1 MKKITLALLACSA
14 LLTASSGH
22 DHGHGKTSEQAT
34 LQTFTNDII
43 DNTTQVEFAN
53 SDKKMGATAIVGV
66 GDEHN
71 VLDLA
76 LRYQPINHLGFDI
89 RLPIVDN
96 EVTDENGIGDFSA
109 SANLHFGKFSDTM
122 GTNIFTFRYKSTS
135 GDEEKGLGS
144 GADAYTVT
152 YTMANDLSSHIRF
165 YLLGT
170 YTFNS
175 DDDSDSKNVIEYED
189 AYAGMLGLS
198 YESTV
203 STNTKVTYFEQDIPG
218 GADTLTVADFW
229 LEFSTKK
236 IVPNVPMALGV
247 KIPIVSEYDKDL
259 IDLDKTYLFYFS
271 MSSFF
276 F

>member
-14 LLTASSGH
+14 LLMASR
-22 DHGHGKTSEQAT
+22 DHGTTSEQAT

-43 DNTTQVEFAN
+43 DNTNQVEFAN
-53 SDKKMGATAIVGV
+53 SDKKMRATGIVGV

-71 VLDLA
+71 IIDLA
-76 LRYQPINHLGFDI
+76 LRYQPIDHLGFDI
-89 RLPIVDN
+89 RLPIQEN
-96 EVTDENGIGDFSA
+96 EISDETGIGDASA
-109 SANLHFGKFSDTM
+109 SVNMHFGQTTDSM

-135 GDEEKGLGS
+135 GDEDKGLGT
-144 GADAYTVT
+144 GADAYTLT
-152 YTMANDLSSHIRF
+152 YTMANDLTEHVRF
-165 YLLGT
+165 YGLAT
-170 YTFNS
+170 YTFNT
-175 DDDSDSKNVIEYED
+175 DDKNDNEIED
-189 AYAGMLGLS
+189 AYAGMLGTS

-203 STNTKVTYFEQDIPG
+203 STNMKMTYFEQDIPG
-218 GADTLTVADFW
+218 GADTLTVLDFW

-247 KIPIVSEYDKDL
+247 KIPIISEFDKDTT
-259 IDLDKTYLFYFS
+259 DLDKTYLFYFS